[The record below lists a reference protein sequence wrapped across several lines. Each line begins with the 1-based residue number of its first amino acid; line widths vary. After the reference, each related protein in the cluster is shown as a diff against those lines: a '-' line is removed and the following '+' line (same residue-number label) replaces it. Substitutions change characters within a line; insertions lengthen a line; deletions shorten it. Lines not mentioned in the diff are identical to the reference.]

1 MTHRGCCLFEG
12 ALSCSWEED
21 RRLSN
26 QQLEYRLLEG
36 TEVVPSFLVAGPDPR
51 TCARKCSCLQSSTWP
66 SIQERQQLCPGFPQG
81 SGPGVLP
88 KGWRKLEK
96 VVQQRALLS
105 GTARPFQMKGHEWRQ
120 TFHFGNFFFF
130 FFEWSHHLR
139 SVCGPPSKCW
149 THLHMT
155 ALTSGSS
162 PPEVKK
168 VVGRDCIVF
177 CLTITGLWMQLN
189 EEKRATAFLVTVA
202 HLKSVVFKVVN
213 PTQRVDENFPRQVGA
228 WVGSSLPTQK
238 WDRSSTSRSFPLL
251 SMCPGMRP
259 YSLWPLVLG
268 PLKRQSKYW
277 FWRSLLYCCI

>member
-130 FFEWSHHLR
+130 FLNDLITWG
-139 SVCGPPSKCW
+139 VCVDHPQSAGP
-149 THLHMT
+149 
-155 ALTSGSS
+155 TSTWPHWLLG
-162 PPEVKK
+162 
-168 VVGRDCIVF
+168 
-177 CLTITGLWMQLN
+177 
-189 EEKRATAFLVTVA
+189 A
-202 HLKSVVFKVVN
+202 HLL
-213 PTQRVDENFPRQVGA
+213 RWR
-228 WVGSSLPTQK
+228 K
-238 WDRSSTSRSFPLL
+238 W
-251 SMCPGMRP
+251 
-259 YSLWPLVLG
+259 
-268 PLKRQSKYW
+268 
-277 FWRSLLYCCI
+277 